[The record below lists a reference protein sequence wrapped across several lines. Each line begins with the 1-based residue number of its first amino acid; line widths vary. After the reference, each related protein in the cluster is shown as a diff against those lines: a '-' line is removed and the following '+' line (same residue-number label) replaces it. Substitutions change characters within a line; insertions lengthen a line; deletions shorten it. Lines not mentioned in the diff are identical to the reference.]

1 MIPALTKAMSLL
13 PEKTRKSV
21 NTKQVG
27 GTLYIENAQNSST
40 DNIQVY
46 IGIYICPHLNDDNVD
61 NLFVKELQRT
71 SEHPN
76 GPRLLISGTVGKEVT
91 LLES

>member
-1 MIPALTKAMSLL
+1 MNMIPALTKAMSLL

-27 GTLYIENAQNSST
+27 GILYIESAQNSST

-46 IGIYICPHLNDDNVD
+46 IGM
-61 NLFVKELQRT
+61 
-71 SEHPN
+71 S
-76 GPRLLISGTVGKEVT
+76 RLPKI
-91 LLES
+91 

>member
-27 GTLYIENAQNSST
+27 GTLYIESAQNSST
-40 DNIQVY
+40 DNIQEY
-46 IGIYICPHLNDDNVD
+46 IDIYNCPHLNDDNVD
-61 NLFVKELQRT
+61 NLFVKVLQRI

-76 GPRLLISGTVGKEVT
+76 GPRLLISGTVGKEET
-91 LLES
+91 LLKS